1 MEDNLEQPI
10 QQDVDSD
17 IKVENGSNLGK
28 FKDTESLLTAYNNL
42 QSDYTKKCQTLSA
55 LQKQLEEN
63 KTGDEE
69 EKKEQVLPES
79 KEEQLSS
86 EERVALLSNYIFS
99 NEGLRD
105 KLIAKYFDEIILP
118 KSPKLIGSDRG
129 STAVVSPCNKPTT
142 LEEAE
147 QIVKDMFKQ

>member
-55 LQKQLEEN
+55 WQKQLEEN

-69 EKKEQVLPES
+69 KKKEQVL
-79 KEEQLSS
+79 QDI
-86 EERVALLSNYIFS
+86 N
-99 NEGLRD
+99 
-105 KLIAKYFDEIILP
+105 
-118 KSPKLIGSDRG
+118 
-129 STAVVSPCNKPTT
+129 
-142 LEEAE
+142 
-147 QIVKDMFKQ
+147 